1 VRAETRKGETEVKGV
16 SLPSVWRSQYLKLAL
31 VAALGVLLLL
41 AGTFFTGPKPA
52 QEAGQTAASF
62 AEQEKAMSRAVE
74 QAVSAIRGVGKVQ
87 ATVTLEMGPESI
99 FARNVTRSRT
109 SQTET
114 TQAGETRENV
124 TENETSQPVTG
135 RFGTTESPLVEKV
148 APVKVGGCLVVAEGA
163 ASSRVKLEIYR
174 AVETLLNVPIY
185 KIQVAPMK

>member
-16 SLPSVWRSQYLKLAL
+16 SLPWVWRSQYLKLAL

-114 TQAGETRENV
+114 TQGETRENV

-185 KIQVAPMK
+185 KIQVLPMK